1 VQKFL
6 SLLLIIVNELLSL
19 MARMLSVVLVG
30 ILISSKSLLAYHYSL
45 TNFQPIRSIV
55 SHERYIRINIIAN
68 DQQSTLSHSLSRSSA
83 LLGTNNGEDDSGAE
97 KKGAKAKRKLRA
109 NKGEMMRYNDEIAKP
124 WSLSDSFNSTTMKFL
139 FEFKV
144 SLPL

>member
-1 VQKFL
+1 
-6 SLLLIIVNELLSL
+6 
-19 MARMLSVVLVG
+19 MARTISVVFVG
-30 ILISSKSLLAYHYSL
+30 ILISLKSLLAYHNSL
-45 TNFQPIRSIV
+45 ASFQPTRSTVSHDRCIRS
-55 SHERYIRINIIAN
+55 NIIAN
-68 DQQSTLSHSLSRSSA
+68 VQKPTFSHSRSRSSA
-83 LLGTNNGEDDSGAE
+83 LHGTNNGEDYSGAE

-144 SLPL
+144 SFPL